1 MAWQK
6 EEGGWEREGACG
18 CVFYLKKSTGRRIIV
33 VMSVSGLKLPSSFY
47 IGRKLWVISTCSISL
62 SGLSHDSSKVSRVLR
77 EQRGRKKKS
86 FPGPIHEETTT
97 EAVDNVNAGIYQW
110 HSISTSPTSIDQTS
124 GWRTVDEL
132 ATRSFRLPGP
142 CDLTSKWK
150 SIFRPRKDVKVGGC
164 PASFFL

>member
-1 MAWQK
+1 MGDLHLLDLAERFIARQLQSVPRL
-6 EEGGWEREGACG
+6 EGTER
-18 CVFYLKKSTGRRIIV
+18 K
-33 VMSVSGLKLPSSFY
+33 
-47 IGRKLWVISTCSISL
+47 
-62 SGLSHDSSKVSRVLR
+62 
-77 EQRGRKKKS
+77 KKKS

-142 CDLTSKWK
+142 CDLTSK
-150 SIFRPRKDVKVGGC
+150 
-164 PASFFL
+164 